1 MVTSAEDQAS
11 ETQAEFDLVYT
22 AAPTT
27 PIAAKLRDHFANGGS
42 AAEGIRLVELLERT
56 GIPAR
61 DRSQSRAPKVTRGSR
76 LSGDW
81 YASPREIAFALDR
94 GMPRV
99 RINTEIEK
107 FRNYWIA
114 KSGASAIKRD
124 WSATWRN
131 WIITAMERGN
141 GPTTYGGG
149 GPGVFTPSRRPTAG
163 SDAILA
169 GMGRLA
175 HRVDER
181 RMSAV
186 GRRQEISNG
195 ADAAAQ
201 LDFESSGTR

>member
-1 MVTSAEDQAS
+1 MMTGAEDKAS
-11 ETQAEFDLVYT
+11 ETQAEFDLVCT

-42 AAEGIRLVELLERT
+42 VAEGLRLVELLERA

-61 DRSQSRAPKVTRGSR
+61 DRSQSRAPKVIRGSR

-81 YASPREIAFALDR
+81 HASPHEIAFALDR

-99 RINTEIEK
+99 RIDTEIEK

-141 GPTTYGGG
+141 GPTTYGGR
-149 GPGVFTPSRRPTAG
+149 GPGAFTPSRCPTAG

-186 GRRQEISNG
+186 GRGQEISNG
-195 ADAAAQ
+195 ADATVQ

>member
-1 MVTSAEDQAS
+1 MVTGAEAQAS
-11 ETQAEFDLVYT
+11 ETQAEFDLVCART
-22 AAPTT
+22 A
-27 PIAAKLRDHFANGGS
+27 PIAAKLRDHFANGGTI
-42 AAEGIRLVELLERT
+42 AEGIKLVELLERA
-56 GIPAR
+56 GIRAS
-61 DRSQSRAPKVTRGSR
+61 DRSQPRALKVSRGSR

-81 YASPREIAFALDR
+81 YPSPHEIAFALDR
-94 GMPRV
+94 GMPRL

-114 KSGASAIKRD
+114 KSGASATKRD

-141 GPTTYGGG
+141 GPTTYGGR
-149 GPGVFTPSRRPTAG
+149 GPGTFTPSGRPTIG
-163 SDAILA
+163 SDAIVA

-186 GRRQEISNG
+186 GRGQEISNG
-195 ADAAAQ
+195 TDAAVQ

>member
-11 ETQAEFDLVYT
+11 ETQTEFDLVYT

-61 DRSQSRAPKVTRGSR
+61 DRSQSRAPKATRGSR

-81 YASPREIAFALDR
+81 YASPHEIAFALNR

-99 RINTEIEK
+99 RIDTEIEK

-141 GPTTYGGG
+141 GPTTYGGR
-149 GPGVFTPSRRPTAG
+149 GPGAFTPSRCPTVG
-163 SDAILA
+163 SDAVLA

-186 GRRQEISNG
+186 GRGQEISNG
-195 ADAAAQ
+195 ADAAVQ
-201 LDFESSGTR
+201 LDFVSSGTR

>member
-1 MVTSAEDQAS
+1 MVTDAEDRAS
-11 ETQAEFDLVYT
+11 EKQGEFDLVCT

-42 AAEGIRLVELLERT
+42 IAEGIKLVELLERA
-56 GIPAR
+56 GIRAR
-61 DRSQSRAPKVTRGSR
+61 DRSQSRASKGVRGSR

-81 YASPREIAFALDR
+81 YPSPHEIAFALDR
-94 GMPRV
+94 RMPRV

-141 GPTTYGGG
+141 GPTTYGGSG
-149 GPGVFTPSRRPTAG
+149 SGAFTPSRCPTVG
-163 SDAILA
+163 SDAVLA

-186 GRRQEISNG
+186 GRGQEISNG
-195 ADAAAQ
+195 ADAAVQ
-201 LDFESSGTR
+201 FDFESPGAR

>member
-1 MVTSAEDQAS
+1 MVTGAEDRAS
-11 ETQAEFDLVYT
+11 ETQAVFDLICT
-22 AAPTT
+22 AAPTP

-42 AAEGIRLVELLERT
+42 IAEGIKLVEFLERT
-56 GIPAR
+56 GIRAR
-61 DRSQSRAPKVTRGSR
+61 DMSQSRASKGERGSR
-76 LSGDW
+76 LSGAW
-81 YASPREIAFALDR
+81 YPSPHEIAFALDR
-94 GMPRV
+94 GMPRG
-99 RINTEIEK
+99 RIDTEIEK

-141 GPTTYGGG
+141 GPTTYGGRG
-149 GPGVFTPSRRPTAG
+149 LGAFTPSRCPTVG

-186 GRRQEISNG
+186 GRGQEISNG